1 MMKVKTPKDV
11 KGRPNMQKHL
21 QAEYQLLSAL
31 AAEHSPVAFNQLQE
45 KASISSRTLAKYIQN
60 SQTIVQKLGRKYS
73 ITEAGIERLRNIK
86 RDLETWTKK
95 RDGSRQYYVEE
106 DPIEVFFIGPKNFCK
121 GTLKVTPTRKLLPG
135 EREKMD
141 RAISDAIRTFRSL
154 VPEGS
159 KNWRLS
165 IYSHTSSKP

>member
-1 MMKVKTPKDV
+1 MKAQKDV
-11 KGRPNMQKHL
+11 KGRSNIQKHL

-31 AAEHSPVAFNQLQE
+31 ATEHSPVSFNQLQE
-45 KASISSRTLAKYIQN
+45 KASISSRTLAEYLQN
-60 SQTIVQKLGRKYS
+60 FTPTIVRKLGRKYS

-86 RDLETWTKK
+86 RDLEMLTKE
-95 RDGSRQYYVEE
+95 GGGGRQYYV
-106 DPIEVFFIGPKNFCK
+106 DSIEVFFIGPKNFCK
-121 GTLKVTPTRKLLPG
+121 GTLKVTSPRKLPLG

-141 RAISDAIRTFRSL
+141 KAITDAILTFRSL

>member
-1 MMKVKTPKDV
+1 MMKVKAPKDV
-11 KGRPNMQKHL
+11 KSRPNIQKLL

-31 AAEHSPVAFNQLQE
+31 ATEHSPVPFNELQE
-45 KASISSRTLAKYIQN
+45 KASISSRTLAKYIHN
-60 SQTIVQKLGRKYS
+60 SPKIVQKLGRKYS

-95 RDGSRQYYVEE
+95 EGDDGQYDVDPVE
-106 DPIEVFFIGPKNFCK
+106 VVFIGPKNFCK
-121 GTLKVTPTRKLLPG
+121 GTLKLTSPRDLLPG

-141 RAISDAIRTFRSL
+141 RAITDAIRTFRSL

-165 IYSHTSSKP
+165 IYSHTSSKPSG

>member
-1 MMKVKTPKDV
+1 MKVKTPKDV

-45 KASISSRTLAKYIQN
+45 KASISSRTLAEYIQN
-60 SQTIVQKLGRKYS
+60 FTPTIVQKHGRKYS

-95 RDGSRQYYVEE
+95 RYESRQDYVETV
-106 DPIEVFFIGPKNFCK
+106 PVFFIGPKNFCK
-121 GTLKVTPTRKLLPG
+121 GTLKLTSPRKLLLE

-141 RAISDAIRTFRSL
+141 RAITDAIRTFRSL